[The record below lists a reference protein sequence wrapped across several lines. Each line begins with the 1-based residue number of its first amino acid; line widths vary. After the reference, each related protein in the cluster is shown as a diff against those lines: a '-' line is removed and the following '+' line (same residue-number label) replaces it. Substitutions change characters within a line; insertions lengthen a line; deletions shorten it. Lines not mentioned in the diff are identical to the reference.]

1 MPATTKC
8 RRCHRV
14 LRSAESIA
22 RQMGRTCARRVRQES
37 AAKSILVEFTPVQV
51 EKVRELLAD
60 GGIARVTRHL
70 YLAVASNG
78 TDRYEVDTTAASCT
92 CKAGERGVRCYH
104 LGAALLA
111 AA

>member
-1 MPATTKC
+1 MPTTTKC

-14 LRSAESIA
+14 LRSASSIA
-22 RQMGRTCARRVRQES
+22 AGIGRTCARRERQEQAAKLVLANYS
-37 AAKSILVEFTPVQV
+37 AAQV

-60 GGIARVTRHL
+60 GGIARVTRTT

-78 TDRYEVDTTAASCT
+78 IDRYEIDTTAHTCT
-92 CKAGERGVRCYH
+92 CKAGQNGRSCYH
-104 LGAALLA
+104 IAAAQLA